1 VIRSNPI
8 RDPTHF
14 FRSHLE
20 VFQHF
25 IVYHTK
31 DNSEKTPIQAQKH
44 VDIATGLNTKITFF
58 LQKTFLLLEHLM

>member
-1 VIRSNPI
+1 
-8 RDPTHF
+8 
-14 FRSHLE
+14 
-20 VFQHF
+20 
-25 IVYHTK
+25 VYHTK